1 MCVGPTQIVCRS
13 HMNIMWVPCGVM
25 IQDATFLGSYEDL
38 AASFEDAQ
46 MVLVAYMFIRVI
58 VMHNR

>member
-1 MCVGPTQIVCRS
+1 
-13 HMNIMWVPCGVM
+13 M
-25 IQDATFLGSYEDL
+25 IQDATFLGWYEDL